1 MVDFA
6 KIPLELQLREA
17 NCHIQSHLSK
27 GRKFA
32 QILSPMFLQCFPII
46 MDNQISVDWNTI
58 MGVFDWAPIF
68 PITLIDVEILDY
80 WHTHPSVWEVA
91 HNLQHSQHV
100 LAMVRYTLPSGHK
113 GKPAVV
119 YGASFVYIP
128 AHQVQTSLSNTLTY
142 LGHSK
147 EDCVIL
153 VSTPSKLT
161 YSPQPRR
168 GKYFTLLPINGD
180 LDADHGPLSS
190 FAAATL
196 PVASREGHGGDMV
209 IWNAT
214 PAARS
219 SQGRL
224 DSPFVRS

>member
-1 MVDFA
+1 
-6 KIPLELQLREA
+6 
-17 NCHIQSHLSK
+17 
-27 GRKFA
+27 
-32 QILSPMFLQCFPII
+32 

-58 MGVFDWAPIF
+58 TGVFDRTPIF
-68 PITLIDVEILDY
+68 PITLIDAEILDY
-80 WHTHPSVWEVA
+80 WRTHPSVWQVA
-91 HNLQHSQHV
+91 CNLQHSQRV
-100 LAMVRYTLPSGHK
+100 LAMVCYTLPSSHK

-128 AHQVQTSLSNTLTY
+128 AHQVRTSLSNTLTY

-180 LDADHGPLSS
+180 PDADRNPLSS
-190 FAAATL
+190 FATTTL
-196 PVASREGHGGDMV
+196 PIASREGHGGDM
-209 IWNAT
+209 T
-214 PAARS
+214 TLYQAAALLSALLSGPRWS
-219 SQGRL
+219 
-224 DSPFVRS
+224 